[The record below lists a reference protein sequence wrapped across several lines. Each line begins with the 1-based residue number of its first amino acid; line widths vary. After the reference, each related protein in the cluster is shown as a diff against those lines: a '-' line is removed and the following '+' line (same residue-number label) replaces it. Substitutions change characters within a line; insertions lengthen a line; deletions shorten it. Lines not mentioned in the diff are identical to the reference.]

1 MEETNADSESDC
13 FDFKKFSKENIIF
26 NENISCY
33 EVGLLFKEYHYVL
46 NDNYFN
52 CKKRFNSLN
61 KRVEGNNEMLP
72 EYNKIIK
79 EQHKLNIV
87 EKVLSSEINNFDQ
100 VENIHLLTT

>member
-1 MEETNADSESDC
+1 MKIHHAMKSVY
-13 FDFKKFSKENIIF
+13 FLKNIT
-26 NENISCY
+26 
-33 EVGLLFKEYHYVL
+33 VL

-61 KRVEGNNEMLP
+61 KRFEGNNEMLP

-87 EKVLSSEINNFDQ
+87 EKVPSSEINNFDQ